1 MERKKEQQP
10 AKVICAR
17 LVVQIASVADPN
29 TDLGWT
35 RIQEGSTGLQN
46 S

>member
-1 MERKKEQQP
+1 MERKNEKQP

-17 LVVQIASVADPN
+17 LVVQIASVADPDP
-29 TDLGWT
+29 DLGWT
-35 RIQEGSTGLQN
+35 RIQEGNTGLQN